1 MDWQLVVL
9 RAEKEN
15 AQKEKFFYSL
25 TFYRTFGAPMK
36 WKNQV

>member
-15 AQKEKFFYSL
+15 VQNETIFYSL
-25 TFYRTFGAPMK
+25 TFYSTFGAPMK
-36 WKNQV
+36 